1 MEGIGGAIKRMIT
14 RNKSEFDVS
23 NLPDE
28 MKDFVKLGP
37 LSKETKKAQSTKS
50 LERGLLAADALK
62 NFDDSSLYRKG
73 SPKPKTRIRSCP
85 DATNLKGLTDA
96 LDDALAEMLEI
107 SGTNPSVSISKPS
120 INEEFS
126 DDDSDNA
133 DVDEDNIPELINASY
148 TPGRKISISST
159 GNPMIDK
166 RMSLTTPAG
175 RLGTR
180 FERLIS
186 DIVEHITNLPDDQH
200 KLEMLGT
207 TLQQLRILKSE
218 VQYNAHMAILST
230 ITVPS
235 FDQEEGKGELSVIKE

>member
-1 MEGIGGAIKRMIT
+1 MEGIGGAIKRMLT

-62 NFDDSSLYRKG
+62 NFDDSSLYRKS

-120 INEEFS
+120 INDEDFS
-126 DDDSDNA
+126 ASDESDYGDDDNF
-133 DVDEDNIPELINASY
+133 PEFIK
-148 TPGRKISISST
+148 TPEPSVRKISISST

-166 RMSLTTPAG
+166 RMSMTTPAG

-180 FERLIS
+180 FEKFMC
-186 DIVEHITNLPDDQH
+186 DIVEHIMNLPDNQQ
-200 KLEMLGT
+200 KLEMVGT

-235 FDQEEGKGELSVIKE
+235 FDQEEGKAELSVIKE